1 MEEKKILVIE
11 DEPFI
16 RKSIVSFLE
25 LEHYSVVSASTV
37 RKAID
42 YINMNRFDLVI
53 TDIML
58 PYSGGFE
65 IVEYL
70 KSDPLRAITP
80 VVILTGM
87 DRDILKATKSRADY
101 CLNKPFSPKELIDTV
116 KKIFES

>member
-1 MEEKKILVIE
+1 MSVKRILVIE

-25 LEHYSVVSASTV
+25 LERYSVVSASTV

-42 YINMNRFDLVI
+42 YINMDRFDLII

-65 IVEYL
+65 IVEYM
-70 KSDPLRAITP
+70 KSDPLRCITP

-87 DRDILKATKSRADY
+87 DKDILQATKTKADY
-101 CLNKPFSPKELIDTV
+101 CLNKPFSPKQLIDTV
-116 KKIFES
+116 KQIFEN